1 MYIFPPY
8 VILNSTFNSRQS
20 KLISAQNI
28 SGRIKSVNA
37 INFPSTNNLIHQNI
51 TKPIFPFSRKKWI
64 RQTGA
69 PRFILDGDV
78 VISGSVQSNNSHFLN
93 FNDQIFSNEYCNI
106 PLVHRKKNGF
116 SLLNNLRPRQR
127 NLLLIHIK
135 QLSNF
140 QSSRIVMNL
149 YLEHRI
155 C

>member
-37 INFPSTNNLIHQNI
+37 INFPFTNNLIHQNI

-69 PRFILDGDV
+69 PRFILLDGDV

-106 PLVHRKKNGF
+106 ALVHRKKNG
-116 SLLNNLRPRQR
+116 
-127 NLLLIHIK
+127 
-135 QLSNF
+135 
-140 QSSRIVMNL
+140 SSYHL
-149 YLEHRI
+149 FA
-155 C
+155 